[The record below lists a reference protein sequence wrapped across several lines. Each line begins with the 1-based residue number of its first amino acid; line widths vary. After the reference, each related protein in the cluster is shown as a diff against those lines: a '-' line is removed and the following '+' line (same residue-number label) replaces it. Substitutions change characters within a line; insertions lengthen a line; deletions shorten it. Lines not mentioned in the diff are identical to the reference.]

1 MATQYD
7 NAIQQLYVAY
17 FNRPADAAGLAHWAG
32 FMANGGTVA
41 QISAAFSQSLEYQV
55 EYSQSTNAGI
65 VNAVYQNLFGRPAE
79 ETGLA
84 FWVKALTDKTMTV
97 DNMVTTIAAGAQTT
111 DKVAF
116 DSKVVVATAFTN
128 ALDTDA
134 EKAGYSGANANKA
147 AKALLSTI
155 TTAAQATAA
164 VVPATLN
171 ASVATVVKAATPFT
185 LESGLAALNVADK
198 AIVDF
203 LAGAKIDVN
212 NDGKD
217 DEDVDA
223 DAIEANLLAAKV
235 TLADNI
241 DDTSFATRES
251 AAVRAALIE
260 EQQEI
265 NAAALKVQQD
275 ELKAANT
282 AVAGVAGLANAV
294 AANTSAVAA
303 EADAIASQKEAVA
316 AFNLAFTS
324 LVARNTTA
332 NITVNAAGDTITST
346 PAGGTATTLAT
357 ISATTG
363 EWELAAGVNAT
374 TYAGLTA
381 AIAAGNTVVA
391 ANDEVVEAD
400 LAQMFTE
407 LNVDIRDQTAA
418 GVTALA
424 AITFSE
430 ITPATAGK
438 PTVAEITNELS
449 ALEAAGTDTGAFITQ
464 VKAFLTANVA
474 PKAGLVVSEQA
485 DVAAAQKV
493 ITDLATAVEAEAE
506 AQALSDELES
516 LIAARKVISDD
527 FITAKYKAPVTVDG
541 SLFATTDADIFVAGD
556 VNGSISSFGRSGD
569 DVLYIGSGY
578 TLNTGAL
585 TTGNNAA
592 LEVFFTQQGNNTIV
606 TIETETFGSSTSSD
620 AKVVITL
627 TGVDA
632 ADLTF
637 ENGIITL

>member
-7 NAIQQLYVAY
+7 TAIQQLYVAY

-55 EYSQSTNAGI
+55 EYSQSTNAGV

-79 ETGLA
+79 EAGLA

-111 DKVAF
+111 DKVAYE
-116 DSKVVVATAFTN
+116 SKVVVATAFTN

-147 AKALLSTI
+147 AKALLSNI
-155 TTAAQATAA
+155 KTAADATAA

-185 LESGLAALNVADK
+185 LESGLAAYGVADK
-198 AIVDF
+198 AVADF
-203 LAGAKIDVN
+203 LAGLDLDGDGE
-212 NDGKD
+212 NDK
-217 DEDVDA
+217 DVDA
-223 DAIEANLLAAKV
+223 GVLDLNLAAAKT
-235 TLADNI
+235 TLALNI
-241 DDTSFATRES
+241 DDKSFADRES

-260 EQQEI
+260 EQQDI
-265 NAAALKVQQD
+265 NAKALKVQQD

-282 AVAGVAGLANAV
+282 AVTAVTGLANAV

-303 EADAIASQKEAVA
+303 EADAVASQKEAVA

-324 LVARNTTA
+324 LQVRNATS
-332 NITVNAAGDTITST
+332 NITVDGNTIISTVAGKVTVLASISE
-346 PAGGTATTLAT
+346 TT
-357 ISATTG
+357 
-363 EWELAAGVNAT
+363 EQWELTPGVTASN
-374 TYAGLTA
+374 YAGLTA
-381 AIAAGNTVVA
+381 AIAAGNTVIA
-391 ANDEVVEAD
+391 ANDEVAEAD

-407 LNVDIRDQTAA
+407 LNVDIRDQTTL
-418 GVTALA
+418 GTAELA
-424 AITFSE
+424 KISFSE

-449 ALEAAGTDTGAFITQ
+449 ALEAANKDTAPFIAQ

-474 PKAGLVVSEQA
+474 PKAGAVVKEQA
-485 DVAAAQKV
+485 DVAAAQKD
-493 ITDLATAVEAEAE
+493 IADLAAAVEAEAE
-506 AQALSDELES
+506 AQALVDELES
-516 LIAARKVISDD
+516 LVAARKLISDD
-527 FITAKYKAPVTVDG
+527 FITAKYKAPVVIEG
-541 SLFATTDADIFVAGD
+541 SLFATTDADIFVVGD
-556 VNGSISSFGRSGD
+556 VAGSISSFGRSGD
-569 DVLYIGSGY
+569 DVLYVGSGY
-578 TLNTGAL
+578 TLNKGAL
-585 TTGNNAA
+585 TTGDNAA
-592 LEVFFTQQGNNTIV
+592 LEVFFTQKGNNTVV
-606 TIETETFGSSTSSD
+606 TIETETFGSSTSSN
-620 AKVVITL
+620 AKIEITL